1 MIYFIL
7 ICSLITISGC
17 NRDVE
22 TSEASILIYKQQV
35 YIGKEGTSR
44 IQFYDFPKLGRIT
57 TKILNNKIPAN
68 HEYSNEEIIANE
80 LAIGTEIYQL
90 DENKLFAKINDRIY
104 KVFEL
109 QVNSGSVNNT
119 IEN

>member
-1 MIYFIL
+1 MMSFIF
-7 ICSLITISGC
+7 ICLLITISGC
-17 NRDVE
+17 NRNVE
-22 TSEASILIYKQQV
+22 TSEASILIYKHQM

-44 IQFYDFPKLGRIT
+44 IQFYDFPKVSRVT
-57 TKILNNKIPAN
+57 TKILYNKIPDD
-68 HEYSNEEIIANE
+68 HEYSNDEILANE

-109 QVNSGSVNNT
+109 QENSGSVNNT

>member
-1 MIYFIL
+1 MIYFIF
-7 ICSLITISGC
+7 ICSIITISGC
-17 NRDVE
+17 NRDVN
-22 TSEASILIYKQQV
+22 TSEASILIYKHQM

-44 IQFYDFPKLGRIT
+44 IQFYDFPKISRVT
-57 TKILNNKIPAN
+57 TKILNNKVPDD
-68 HEYSNEEIIANE
+68 HEYSNDEILANE
-80 LAIGTEIYQL
+80 LAVGTEIYQL

-109 QVNSGSVNNT
+109 QENSGSVNNT